1 MILHSIS
8 LRQFRSY
15 DTADFTFAPGVN
27 IICGDNGRGKTN
39 LLEGIWML
47 TGVRSWRAAKKA
59 ELVRWEEHCESS
71 GHCYAEVK
79 RKNKSDFLD
88 VDSMI
93 HMLTDYKNQIE
104 R

>member
-1 MILHSIS
+1 MQEERVEI
-8 LRQFRSY
+8 R
-15 DTADFTFAPGVN
+15 TPN
-27 IICGDNGRGKTN
+27 EN
-39 LLEGIWML
+39 LLVCAL
-47 TGVRSWRAAKKA
+47 
-59 ELVRWEEHCESS
+59 CESS

-79 RKNKSDFLD
+79 RKNKRDFLD